1 MSFARKW
8 RKFWSTAKKKPY
20 VEIVSEG
27 GRTAEG
33 FPLELDWNDAFI
45 DDLAKCGIEG
55 ETDEDM
61 VLQWLQNLMRAQ
73 DLEEYNK
80 DLMKQAE
87 AIARENSSSEV

>member
-1 MSFARKW
+1 MFGRKW
-8 RKFWSTAKKKPY
+8 RKFWSSLKKQPY

-45 DDLAKCGIEG
+45 DELARCGIEG
-55 ETDEDM
+55 ETDEEM

-73 DLEEYNK
+73 DIEEHQKNLMLE
-80 DLMKQAE
+80 AE
-87 AIARENSSSEV
+87 AIARENSQSEV